1 MNTTTLVISAAGSVG
16 MLLFLVMKV
25 RMHAFVALILVSVA
39 AGLFSGMPPEQIAK
53 TMEKGMSGTLGF
65 LAIVV
70 GLGAMF
76 GKILHET
83 GALDQI
89 ALKLLGSF
97 GEKRSPLALGIA
109 GLVCALPLFFDVAIV
124 LLIGVVFALV
134 RRTGGG
140 VAHYAV
146 SLFAG
151 VAAAAAF
158 LLPGPTPML
167 LASQM
172 GADFGWMILI
182 GLCAAIPGML
192 LAGPVY
198 GAWIGRRLKLELPA
212 GSAVPEAILGKGD
225 CRPPSF
231 AFSMSLVLFPLL
243 LVGLRSIGGN
253 FVAKDGAVYPWLQL
267 IGHPFIAI
275 LVACLLAFYG
285 LAVRRGMS
293 REKVLE
299 ICASALQPAGIIL
312 LVTGAGG
319 VFKQVLV
326 DSGVGGLL
334 GDALI
339 GLGLPIALAAFVI
352 SATVRVI
359 QGSALVACLT
369 TIGLILPIVETM
381 HLSGAKLAAL
391 SVCIAGG
398 SIVLS
403 HVNDS
408 GFWLFGKFTGATELQ
423 TLKTWT
429 VMETILGTTGAAVG
443 MLAFCIVP

>member
-1 MNTTTLVISAAGSVG
+1 
-16 MLLFLVMKV
+16 
-25 RMHAFVALILVSVA
+25 
-39 AGLFSGMPPEQIAK
+39 
-53 TMEKGMSGTLGF
+53 
-65 LAIVV
+65 
-70 GLGAMF
+70 
-76 GKILHET
+76 
-83 GALDQI
+83 
-89 ALKLLGSF
+89 
-97 GEKRSPLALGIA
+97 
-109 GLVCALPLFFDVAIV
+109 
-124 LLIGVVFALV
+124 
-134 RRTGGG
+134 
-140 VAHYAV
+140 
-146 SLFAG
+146 
-151 VAAAAAF
+151 
-158 LLPGPTPML
+158 
-167 LASQM
+167 M
-172 GADFGWMILI
+172 G
-182 GLCAAIPGML
+182 
-192 LAGPVY
+192 
-198 GAWIGRRLKLELPA
+198 
-212 GSAVPEAILGKGD
+212 
-225 CRPPSF
+225 
-231 AFSMSLVLFPLL
+231 LVLFPLV

-253 FVAKDGAVYPWLQL
+253 FVAKEGAVYPWLQL

-275 LVACLLAFYG
+275 LAACLLAFYG

-293 REKVLE
+293 RGKVLE

-369 TIGLILPIVETM
+369 TIGLILPIIETM
-381 HLSGAKLAAL
+381 HFSGAKLAAL
-391 SVCIAGG
+391 CVCIAGG

-429 VMETILGTTGAAVG
+429 VMETILGTTGAAIG
-443 MLAFCIVP
+443 MLAFCVVP